1 MYTMKLSS
9 LFTSTILKAKYI
21 SRWMREPRHIG
32 FQRSQKRI
40 LIRYGYFSLCPTIVS
55 AFLIHDLVER
65 IQSGDVA
72 KKVSS
77 MKWKNFSWISQV
89 IGSTSLIS
97 KQIAIYKID
106 TSIKV
111 RKFKDWTVPCSR
123 PASTFPNFSPYSSQR
138 TTVGTLSSRRSSQ
151 GGPPEIEIQS
161 SCKEGHFSTRVPSC
175 RPECW
180 EIRRKTP
187 SKYQYS
193 TTSWSSL

>member
-40 LIRYGYFSLCPTIVS
+40 LIRYGYFSLCRTIVS
-55 AFLIHDLVER
+55 AFLIHELVER

-89 IGSTSLIS
+89 IGSTSLTS
-97 KQIAIYKID
+97 KQIGIYKLIQVLGSENSKTGQSLAHVLLQLFQ
-106 TSIKV
+106 TSRHILLKEQLLEPCPPGHQV
-111 RKFKDWTVPCSR
+111 REVLLR
-123 PASTFPNFSPYSSQR
+123 
-138 TTVGTLSSRRSSQ
+138 
-151 GGPPEIEIQS
+151 
-161 SCKEGHFSTRVPSC
+161 
-175 RPECW
+175 
-180 EIRRKTP
+180 
-187 SKYQYS
+187 
-193 TTSWSSL
+193 